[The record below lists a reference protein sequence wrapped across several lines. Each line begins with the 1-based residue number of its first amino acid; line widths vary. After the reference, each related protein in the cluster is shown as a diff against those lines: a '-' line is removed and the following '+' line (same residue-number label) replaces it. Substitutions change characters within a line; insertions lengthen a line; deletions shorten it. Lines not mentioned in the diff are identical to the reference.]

1 MYTFINDTIERI
13 NTKILNCHL
22 ETKKHNKQILLI
34 IRFVLKIYKKIMK
47 QRKKKKKYL
56 FSQKIGQFI
65 CFFCLFELGSST
77 SMGKVEEQKE
87 QEESV

>member
-1 MYTFINDTIERI
+1 
-13 NTKILNCHL
+13 
-22 ETKKHNKQILLI
+22 
-34 IRFVLKIYKKIMK
+34 MK

-77 SMGKVEEQKE
+77 SMGKVEEQKMNKKNRYE
-87 QEESV
+87 QVNKNEAKKIKQKIY